1 MSTLNNPA
9 ISRLTNHPTIAAL
22 KDRWSTR
29 PTWPQGFAG
38 AYLGMGARDPV
49 FGGPE
54 HSALVIGPPRSG
66 KTASIVIP
74 AVTLWPGPAV
84 ITSTKPDVV
93 STTTRCRSK
102 AGRVWVL
109 DPTGTVTVPDGAI
122 ALRWSP
128 LLGCGSWDTAIDR
141 AWMLTASARPN
152 PSPDAQHWTERAA
165 ALLAPLL
172 HAAATKGLK
181 LDQVVEW
188 VHRRET
194 WKALDLLSAN
204 PSSAVAHDVLAGIAN
219 TDPRELSGIWS
230 TADGILA
237 AYRSTA
243 TLDAACRPNFDPEAF
258 VHSNDTVHVVTPA
271 TRAQQHVPIVCS
283 LLDQIRHHALARQ
296 APWPPMLWA
305 LDEAATIAP
314 LPTLPGIVAD
324 AGSQGLLV
332 LACLQDLSQA
342 RHRWGSQ
349 ADGFLT
355 LFATTVLMPGVADRA
370 TLETVTLLSGKVD
383 RPQYSFS
390 HGRQG
395 GQRTTSTRPLP
406 LLPENVIAH
415 GRTGHALVLRATH
428 PAWLRLT
435 PWHSTPWIR
444 RLVECQRS
452 DGRRRRS
459 LTGPTPRSGTTAGTV
474 RGSRARD
481 PGPS

>member
-1 MSTLNNPA
+1 MSVLNHPA
-9 ISRLTNHPTIAAL
+9 ISRLATNPTVAAIR
-22 KDRWSTR
+22 DRWSTG
-29 PTWPQGFAG
+29 PVWPQGFAG

-49 FGGPE
+49 FTGPE

-66 KTASIVIP
+66 KTTAIVIP
-74 AVTLWPGPAV
+74 ALTLWPGPAV
-84 ITSTKPDVV
+84 VTSTKPDVM
-93 STTTRCRSK
+93 SATTAHRSRG
-102 AGRVWVL
+102 GRVWVL
-109 DPTGTVTVPDGAI
+109 DPTGTLTLPEPATQ
-122 ALRWSP
+122 LRWSP
-128 LLGCGSWDTAIDR
+128 LFGCGNWDTAIDR

-172 HAAATKGLK
+172 HAAATNGHK

-204 PSSAVAHDVLAGIAN
+204 PASVMAHDLLAGISN

-258 VHSNDTVHVVTPA
+258 VHSPDTVHVVAPA
-271 TRAQQHVPIVCS
+271 TRAPQHVPIVCA
-283 LLDQIRHHALARQ
+283 LLDQIRHHTLAR
-296 APWPPMLWA
+296 PTTWPPMLWA

-324 AGSQGLLV
+324 AGAQGLLV
-332 LACLQDLSQA
+332 VACLQDLSQA
-342 RHRWGSQ
+342 RHRWGNQ

-355 LFATTVLMPGVADRA
+355 LFATTVLTPGVADRA

-383 RPQYSFS
+383 RPQYSVS

-395 GQRTTSTRPLP
+395 AQRTTSTRPLP

-415 GRTGHALVLRATH
+415 GRTGHALLLRATH
-428 PAWLRLT
+428 PSWLRLT
-435 PWHSTPWIR
+435 PWHTTPWTLQLLQPER
-444 RLVECQRS
+444 TNR
-452 DGRRRRS
+452 
-459 LTGPTPRSGTTAGTV
+459 
-474 RGSRARD
+474 
-481 PGPS
+481 